1 MSLWWQVTGW
11 GIIGVAKKKA
21 LDPYLPEP
29 FETATD
35 MGIGYLAAWKGIEG
49 FNWKLSDGRWWSSRR
64 QVKLVRTGKFYNP
77 FRWGATQLGRGAH
90 AGVRAGATGV
100 RAMSVRGAAGF
111 VGKARLPTVAVTT
124 ASYAGAVAVG
134 YTIGAVAGTAVSG
147 ALFGKQGARHALE
160 FYTGKGKYGEYFD
173 IVGNFNTVF
182 NALKQG
188 DI

>member
-1 MSLWWQVTGW
+1 MASYRLGL
-11 GIIGVAKKKA
+11 IGVAKKKA

-49 FNWKLSDGRWWSSRR
+49 WNWKWQKGRWYSANRG
-64 QVKLVRTGKFYNP
+64 KLMRVGTGKFYNP

-90 AGVRAGATGV
+90 AGVRAGVTGV
-100 RAMSVRGAAGF
+100 RAMSVRGAAGL

-124 ASYAGAVAVG
+124 ASYASAVAVG

-147 ALFGKQGARHALE
+147 ALFGKQGARHAID
-160 FYTGKGKYGEYFD
+160 FYTGQGKYGEYFD